1 MTTKRRLYLHYLCL
15 AGAIILGA
23 SLRFWN
29 LDLKPLWMDEVITAI
44 FSMGNNYNNLPLD
57 VLFPLER
64 VPEIFT
70 FKPGITYA
78 QIANNLATQSTHP
91 PLFFCGMY
99 SWLEWINP
107 FCQACV
113 QELRLLP
120 ALFGV
125 GAIAAIYAVN
135 NIAFSPA
142 AGIVGA
148 LLIAVSPFAVYLSQE
163 ARHYTIPMFLITLAL
178 LGLLQIQRDI
188 FQNKTIRIWVWLLW
202 TVVNII
208 GLYVHYFFVL
218 AFIAEIL
225 TLLVLMNWGKAKL
238 LNKRKILLVL
248 ILSTSTVLISFIPW
262 LLVIVSHSNFSQTN
276 WLPTPNNIAPIY
288 QTLISWVLMV
298 IALPVENQP
307 LAIAAMYGFL
317 MVIFAIL
324 VGWQAYKGLKLLCCQ
339 SKTNLATLTLLIFTI
354 FVLLQFFAIVY
365 FLGKDITIVPR
376 YHFVYYP
383 SFCALLAASI
393 SQHKKAQLIIVLLGI
408 VSSVIV
414 VNNLVF
420 QKPFY
425 PEKVAQNMNLESSIP
440 VMLVVGYSN
449 YQDVALGLSFALA
462 LEQLRSQPSSV
473 EYKINHPTNI
483 SSSDS
488 LAILQKYPNLS
499 ALWNKLSQLP
509 IPVISKLNLWIV
521 GPGMIEQDY
530 PPQLVLPHQM
540 NCTIDP
546 SHHYRIGIPYQLYRC
561 SN

>member
-29 LDLKPLWMDEVITAI
+29 LGLKPLWTDEVITAI
-44 FSMGNNYNNLPLD
+44 FSLGNNYNNLPLN

-70 FKPGITYA
+70 FNPGITYA

-107 FCQACV
+107 SCQACV
-113 QELRLLP
+113 KELRLLP

-135 NIAFSPA
+135 NIAFSST

-148 LLIAVSPFAVYLSQE
+148 LLMAVSPFAVYLSQE

-178 LGLLQIQRDI
+178 LGLMQIQQDI
-188 FQNKTIRIWVWLLW
+188 FQKKTIRIWVWVLW
-202 TVVNII
+202 VLVNII

-225 TLLVLMNWGKAKL
+225 TLLVLMYWDKTKVV
-238 LNKRKILLVL
+238 NKHKIWLTL
-248 ILSTSTVLISFIPW
+248 ILSTSTVMISFMPW
-262 LLVIVSHSNFSQTN
+262 LLVILSHSNFSQTN
-276 WLPTPNNIAPIY
+276 WLPAPSNIAPIY

-307 LAIAAMYGFL
+307 LAIAASYGFL
-317 MVIFAIL
+317 MVIFTIW
-324 VGWQAYKGLKLLCCQ
+324 VGWQAYKGLKLLYYQ
-339 SKTNLATLTLLIFTI
+339 SKTHLATLTLLIFTI

-365 FLGKDITIVPR
+365 FISKDITIVPR

-383 SFCALLAASI
+383 SFCALVSASI
-393 SQHKKAQLIIVLLGI
+393 TKNQKAQLIIVLVGI
-408 VSSVIV
+408 LSCVFV
-414 VNNLVF
+414 VYNLVF
-420 QKPFY
+420 QKPFH
-425 PEKVAQNMNLESSIP
+425 PEQVAQNMNLEASIP
-440 VMLVVGYSN
+440 VMLVVGYSD
-449 YQDVALGLSFALA
+449 YQDIALGLSFALA
-462 LEQLRSQPSSV
+462 LEQLRNQSLSG
-473 EYKINHPTNI
+473 EYKINHPIDT
-483 SSSDS
+483 SRRDS
-488 LAILQKYPNLS
+488 FAILSKSPNLS
-499 ALWNKLSQLP
+499 AFWNNLSQLP
-509 IPVISKLNLWIV
+509 IPATSKLNLWIV

-530 PPQLVLPHQM
+530 PQQLVLSQQTT
-540 NCTIDP
+540 CTIDP
-546 SHHYRIGIPYQLYRC
+546 SHHYRIGVPYQLYQC